1 MNMSF
6 VDILIPVIVV
16 LIIVGCVWF
25 VVAKSKKNQKPNSS
39 GGYVGPGINNYP
51 QVDTDGQEGLVE
63 HEGLFDSDG
72 PQIN

>member
-1 MNMSF
+1 MSF

-25 VVAKSKKNQKPNSS
+25 VIAKSKKNQKPSSS
-39 GGYVGPGINNYP
+39 GGYVGPGVTNYP
-51 QVDTDGQEGLVE
+51 QVDTDGQECLVE

-72 PQIN
+72 PQIS